1 MSVVGYKMLIDVP
14 EWLAPY
20 GMFSEKLS
28 ISRNESAEISN
39 TKVNHLHIFWT
50 IVIESFFFFLILIYI
65 KFVRRIGNQMQLQA
79 CFEQNVEI

>member
-1 MSVVGYKMLIDVP
+1 MVGYKMLIDIP

-39 TKVNHLHIFWT
+39 TKVNHLHISWT
-50 IVIESFFFFLILIYI
+50 IIESFFFFVNLPR
-65 KFVRRIGNQMQLQA
+65 KKDG
-79 CFEQNVEI
+79 

>member
-1 MSVVGYKMLIDVP
+1 MVGYKMLIDVP

-50 IVIESFFFFLILIYI
+50 IVIESFFFFL
-65 KFVRRIGNQMQLQA
+65 
-79 CFEQNVEI
+79 